1 VGGAE
6 RNARRRRQQQQQGQ
20 TTRSRG
26 TVAAARKPDRT
37 KLWIGVVVVA
47 LIAGAVIVGV
57 IVSNAQKNK
66 TEGQAI
72 KPASVSVSY
81 PVTRDGVV
89 VVAGKSDAKVTID
102 VYEDFLCPFCRQFE
116 ENNHAAIEQKLGDGS
131 LRVRYHLVTIL
142 NERSDPP
149 GYSLDAANAA
159 VCAAD
164 SGQFPAYYRSL
175 FNNQPEEGARG
186 FDKAQLATLG
196 SDLGAG
202 SDSFKS
208 CVDSG
213 RYNADI
219 QTANDQVT
227 SLPYLQKDVGNGQK
241 SFGTPTIAV
250 GEKLIDVSDTQWL
263 DKLFS

>member
-6 RNARRRRQQQQQGQ
+6 RNARRRRQQQQQR
-20 TTRSRG
+20 TTPKQG

-37 KLWIGVVVVA
+37 KLWIGLVVVL
-47 LIAGAVIVGV
+47 LIAVAVIGGV
-57 IVSNAQKNK
+57 IYSNAQKNK

-89 VVAGKSDAKVTID
+89 VVAGKPDAKVTID
-102 VYEDFLCPFCRQFE
+102 VYEDFLCPFCRKFE
-116 ENNHAAIEQKLGDGS
+116 DGNHEAIERKLSDGS

-142 NERSDPP
+142 NEKSDPP

-186 FDKAQLATLG
+186 FDKAQLAGLG
-196 SDLGAG
+196 TELGAEA
-202 SDSFKS
+202 SFKS

-213 RYNADI
+213 RYDVDI
-219 QTANDQVT
+219 RAANDQVT
-227 SLPYLQKDVGNGQK
+227 SLPYLAKDFGNGQK
-241 SFGTPTIAV
+241 GFGTPTIAV
-250 GEKLIDVSDTQWL
+250 GEKLVDIDDPQWL
-263 DKLFS
+263 DKLVS

>member
-6 RNARRRRQQQQQGQ
+6 RNARRKRQQQRR
-20 TTRSRG
+20 TTPSR

-37 KLWIGVVVVA
+37 KLWIGLVVVL
-47 LIAGAVIVGV
+47 LIAGAVIGGV
-57 IVSNAQKNK
+57 IYSNAQKNK

-72 KPASVSVSY
+72 KPASVSGSY

-102 VYEDFLCPFCRQFE
+102 VYEDFLCPFCRRFE
-116 ENNHAAIEQKLGDGS
+116 DANHAAMEQKLNDGTI
-131 LRVRYHLVTIL
+131 RVRYHLVTIL
-142 NERSDPP
+142 NTKSDPP

-164 SGQFPAYYRSL
+164 SGKFPAYYRSL

-186 FDKAQLATLG
+186 FDKSQLAALG
-196 SDLGAG
+196 GELGASSG
-202 SDSFKS
+202 DFKS

-213 RYNADI
+213 RYNSQI
-219 QTANDQVT
+219 QAANDQVT
-227 SLPYLQKDVGNGQK
+227 SLPYLQKDFGNGPA
-241 SFGTPTIAV
+241 FGTPTIAV
-250 GEKLIDVSDTQWL
+250 GEKLVDINDPQWL
-263 DKLFS
+263 DKLIS

>member
-6 RNARRRRQQQQQGQ
+6 RSARRKRQQQQR
-20 TTRSRG
+20 TTPSRA
-26 TVAAARKPDRT
+26 VSAARKPDRT
-37 KLWIGVVVVA
+37 KLWIGLAVVL
-47 LIAGAVIVGV
+47 LIAGAVIGGV
-57 IVSNAQKNK
+57 IYSNAQKNK

-72 KPASVSVSY
+72 RPASVSDTY

-102 VYEDFLCPFCRQFE
+102 IYEDFLCPFCRRFE
-116 ENNHAAIEQKLGDGS
+116 DANHAALEQKLNDGS
-131 LRVRYHLVTIL
+131 VRVRYHLVTIL
-142 NERSDPP
+142 NDRSDPP

-164 SGQFPAYYRSL
+164 SGKFPAFYRSL

-186 FDKAQLATLG
+186 FDKSQLATLG
-196 SDLGAG
+196 SDLGVG
-202 SDSFKS
+202 STDFKS

-213 RYNADI
+213 KYNSEI
-219 QTANDQVT
+219 QVANDQVT
-227 SLPYLQKDVGNGQK
+227 ELPYLQKDFGNGQK

-250 GEKLIDVSDTQWL
+250 GERLVDVNDPQWL
-263 DKLFS
+263 DKLLS